1 MAGNVAFK
9 AGRLE
14 EAVALYDRA
23 LDVLRKGDAP
33 GVGGGG
39 VSDAERR
46 IIQGKLARD
55 TMQNKA
61 MCLLK
66 LKRHQEAVD
75 TCTQVLE
82 QVLGKESKIV
92 PCMPMMPPPSC
103 LHHR

>member
-92 PCMPMMPPPSC
+92 HYMPMMPPPSC